1 MNGFHSLE
9 AMWDAFPPVYRAN
22 LLFALGADNEGET
35 RKQAQEFTLEGAMPP
50 ECPALILHGG
60 RDRIFPVE
68 EARRSADFAQGECV
82 IFPEGNHVCNNI
94 PWRYRPLMADWL
106 AGKLSAIPPPI
117 SSIDRL

>member
-60 RDRIFPVE
+60 RDRIFP
-68 EARRSADFAQGECV
+68 
-82 IFPEGNHVCNNI
+82 EGNHVCNNI

>member
-1 MNGFHSLE
+1 
-9 AMWDAFPPVYRAN
+9 
-22 LLFALGADNEGET
+22 
-35 RKQAQEFTLEGAMPP
+35 MPP

-94 PWRYRPLMADWL
+94 PWRYRPPDGGL
-106 AGKLSAIPPPI
+106 AGREAVGDPTT
-117 SSIDRL
+117 D

>member
-1 MNGFHSLE
+1 
-9 AMWDAFPPVYRAN
+9 
-22 LLFALGADNEGET
+22 
-35 RKQAQEFTLEGAMPP
+35 MPP

-60 RDRIFPVE
+60 RDRIFPVK

-82 IFPEGNHVCNNI
+82 IFPEGNYVCNNI